1 MSNEYVSWAKDAAE
15 RAVATAAEVLV
26 VFLGADVVDVLS
38 VDWRAAFGIAAGGFV
53 TSFLK
58 SLAARNIRNP
68 EDASLV
74 K

>member
-1 MSNEYVSWAKDAAE
+1 MTPVVSWAKDATE
-15 RAVATAAEVLV
+15 RALATAAEVLV

-38 VDWRAAFGIAAGGFV
+38 VDWKAAFGIAAGGFV

-58 SLAARNIRNP
+58 SLAARKLGNP

>member
-1 MSNEYVSWAKDAAE
+1 MSNEYVSWARDAAE

-26 VFLGADVVDVLS
+26 VFLGADVVNVLS
-38 VDWRAAFGIAAGGFV
+38 VDWKAGFGVAAGGAV
-53 TSFLK
+53 VSFLK
-58 SLAARNIRNP
+58 SLAARKVGNP